1 MALED
6 IIKFQLKRINPF
18 PGLTIDADMWQ
29 EAHSYHRDQQRLHI
43 LAFHDVGIIEGL
55 EVIANDPPDLSVMIQ
70 PGVAVDPE
78 GNIIIVSQPQHY
90 QLKKSNKGTIY
101 LVIQFREVPAGPY
114 QPAEGGQATRILE
127 AYRIQETEK
136 LPDEP
141 HLELARIDLGPE
153 GGGAIRDAKAK
164 SRPGVNEI
172 NLSFR
177 REAKSAA
184 PTSGPPV
191 VPEKTGAD
199 ITEVTGSARETVTV
213 GHKVLGAAGK
223 DLHCTGWRN
232 LVGEVIRQG
241 KFAASFNDNVPLNKS
256 INQYTLV
263 YLTGNGGFELT
274 THEQAALGG
283 FLQSGGI
290 IFGEGCSEGQQ
301 ETESKGAKEF
311 GLAFNQ
317 LASQLNC
324 KLESVQRGHTLLS
337 VVNVFSGVPQGAAAG
352 MVLEGGHMIYSG
364 SDYGC
369 AWQGGHQDQPLPR
382 DIIRSSFEMGTNI
395 VAYAQTMKAAGH

>member
-1 MALED
+1 VALED

-43 LAFHDVGIIEGL
+43 LAFHNVGIIEGL
-55 EVIANDPPDLSVMIQ
+55 EVIANNPPDLSVMIQ

-141 HLELARIDLGPE
+141 HLELARIDLGP
-153 GGGAIRDAKAK
+153 GGEAIRDAKAK
-164 SRPGVNEI
+164 SHPGISEI

-177 REAKSAA
+177 REAESAA
-184 PTSGPPV
+184 STSGTPV
-191 VPEKTGAD
+191 VPEKAGAD
-199 ITEVTGSARETVTV
+199 VAEVTGPARETVAV

-223 DLHCTGWRN
+223 DLHCAGWRN

-274 THEQAALGG
+274 TQEQAALGG

-317 LASQLNC
+317 LASHLNC
-324 KLESVQRGHTLLS
+324 KLESVQRGHPLLS
-337 VVNVFSGVPQGAAAG
+337 VVNVFSAVPQGAAAG

>member
-1 MALED
+1 VALED

-43 LAFHDVGIIEGL
+43 LAFHNVGIVEGL
-55 EVIANDPPDLSVMIQ
+55 EVIANSPPDLSVMIQ
-70 PGVAVDPE
+70 PGIAVDPE
-78 GNIIIVSQPQHY
+78 GNIIIVPQPQHY
-90 QLKKSNKGTIY
+90 QLQTRNKGTIY
-101 LVIQFREVPAGPY
+101 IVIQFREVPAGPY

-141 HLELARIDLGPE
+141 HLELARIELGPDGE
-153 GGGAIRDAKAK
+153 AIRDAKAK
-164 SRPGVNEI
+164 SRPGINEI
-172 NLSFR
+172 NISFR
-177 REAKSAA
+177 SETKSTAA
-184 PTSGPPV
+184 TSGPPV

-199 ITEVTGSARETVTV
+199 VTEVTGPAQETVAV
-213 GHKVLGAAGK
+213 GHKVLGEAGK
-223 DLHCTGWRN
+223 DLHCAGWRN
-232 LVGEVIRQG
+232 LLGEVIRQG
-241 KFAASFNDNVPLNKS
+241 KFAASFNDNVALNKS

-274 THEQAALGG
+274 TQEQAALGG
-283 FLQSGGI
+283 FLQSGGT
-290 IFGEGCSEGQQ
+290 IFGESCSEGQH

-324 KLESVQRGHTLLS
+324 KLESVQRGHPLLS
-337 VVNVFSGVPQGAAAG
+337 VVNVFSGVPQGAASG